1 MYGKSQTA
9 SFKIAGLGLNINRVG
24 RPLNYDTQTITHV
37 TNRTLLKHSMLHT
50 DFSFTGT
57 GLFRLIGLC

>member
-9 SFKIAGLGLNINRVG
+9 SFKIGSLGLNINRVG

-37 TNRTLLKHSMLHT
+37 TARKFLRHSVPHT
-50 DFSFTGT
+50 EFYFTGT
-57 GLFRLIGLC
+57 GLFTLIGLP